1 MKTKILFIVLLIGNF
16 TQSQNTNNNL
26 EKSIF
31 NLQTGVLGTW
41 LNNEIKILP
50 NFVLRSEIGLDAGL
64 FTRDFSNS
72 NTTTF
77 LTPVINFEPRWYYNI
92 NKRSKNNKTVKNNS
106 ANFFTTSIS
115 YHPDWFVISS
125 NENLNVYNQLSVIPK
140 WGIRR
145 SIANSNFNFEA
156 GIGLGYRFYFLKQ
169 YGYSKN
175 DGETALDLHLRI
187 GYTFNK
193 SKK

>member
-1 MKTKILFIVLLIGNF
+1 MKQIIYGAFFLLIFQSNY
-16 TQSQNTNNNL
+16 SQNNGV

-31 NLQTGVLGTW
+31 NIQTGVLGSW
-41 LNNEIKILP
+41 LNNETKIS
-50 NFVLRSEIGLDAGL
+50 NKFALRSEIGLDAGI
-64 FTRDFSNS
+64 FGGEINDNS
-72 NTTTF
+72 GFF
-77 LTPVINFEPRWYYNI
+77 LTPVINIEPRWYYNI
-92 NKRSKNNKTVKNNS
+92 LKRENKNKPINNNN
-106 ANFFTTSIS
+106 ANFLTTSIS
-115 YHPDWFVISS
+115 YHPDWFVIS
-125 NENLNVYNQLSVIPK
+125 NKNNINIYNQLSIIPK

-145 SIANSNFNFEA
+145 NIANSNFNFEA
-156 GIGLGYRFYFLKQ
+156 GIGFGYRFYFLKQ